1 MPPVNATSPEV
12 AALRGLLARSG
23 GRASWQVL
31 ERAAGSPEFRA
42 FLEARHPS
50 LGPLLGGTGRRRILQ
65 VMAAS
70 FAFGGLAGRARA
82 QTGSE
87 DQIVPYVRQPSG
99 LTPTVPLSYASV
111 TLLDGIANGVLVT
124 TIDGRPI
131 KIEGNPDHPWS
142 RGGTDVF
149 GQASVLGLYDPDR
162 SQAVQHLGGV
172 SDWDSFRT
180 ALAGPFAALRAT
192 HGKGLRL
199 LTGPVTSPTLVAQVE
214 RMKSALPEMHW
225 HAHAPTGRDTVY
237 AGAQQALGKP
247 LETHWKFD
255 KASLIVSLDGDFLDP
270 GPQQV
275 GSSRAWAEA
284 RRRSLREGRLLAMHA
299 VAPSPTLTSAKAD
312 YHVPVAQ
319 RDMLLL
325 AHALLAKAKG
335 GEGPVG
341 QWTDTVVAALEGAQG
356 RSIVL
361 AGTHQP
367 AEVHAAVHQINA
379 AFGNIGTTVV
389 YTDPVVAQAEPL
401 QELVEAIRQ
410 GEVTMLVMLDTN
422 PAYTAPADADFGHLL
437 SRVALKVH
445 AGLYLDE
452 TAALSDWHVA
462 LSHPLECWGDARSL
476 DGTASVIQ
484 PTIQPLYDGRSAIEI
499 LSMLTDPEPQAGY
512 DMLRAFWRGQM
523 GDDFESAWRKAL
535 LSGFVTGSAFP
546 AQEVTPAASATAA
559 ASGTAA
565 TGLEVLIRPDPTV
578 WDGSFANNAWLQEL
592 PKPLTRTVWEN
603 VIGISP
609 KLAAQQ
615 KLRNGG
621 IVVVE
626 VAKRQLSGPVL
637 IQPGQ
642 QDDTI
647 ILRLGYGRRQAGSVG
662 DGIGYDAYGL
672 RGFDAL
678 WQVDGATLRRA
689 GASASVATTQQLDDQ
704 EGHDYVRVQPVG
716 GEPVGDNSAFT
727 QPTLYQRQE
736 SDGRAWGMV
745 IDLDSC
751 IGCNACVVACQAE
764 NNVPVVGK
772 QEVLAGRD
780 MHWLRVDR
788 YYAGV
793 GAGAD
798 ENPDTRFMPVPC
810 MHCEAAPCEPACP
823 VEATLHDAEG
833 LNLMVYNRCIGTRAC
848 SAYCPYK
855 VRHFNFLHYS
865 EAPASIQA
873 QRNPNVTVRARGV
886 MEKCTYCVQRIVAA
900 RIDADGHHQPI
911 QDGAVVTACA
921 GACPTHAITFGNLA
935 DTDSAVAKAR
945 ADGRNYALL
954 GELNT
959 RPRTTYLAALAPEE
973 RKA

>member
-1 MPPVNATSPEV
+1 MPPIKGSDGFEV

-23 GRASWQVL
+23 GRASWQAL
-31 ERAAGSPEFRA
+31 ERVAASPEFTA
-42 FLEARHPS
+42 FLNSRYPS
-50 LGPLLGGTGRRRILQ
+50 LGGLLSGTGRRRILQ

-82 QTGSE
+82 GSE
-87 DQIVPYVRQPSG
+87 DQIVPYVRQPTG
-99 LTPTVPLSYASV
+99 LTPTVPLSYASA
-111 TLLDGIANGVLVT
+111 TLLDGLANGVLVT
-124 TIDGRPI
+124 TFDGRPI

-142 RGGTDVF
+142 RGGTDLF

-162 SQAVQHLGGV
+162 SQAVQHLGGAA
-172 SDWDSFRT
+172 DWDSFRMAMT
-180 ALAGPFAALRAT
+180 TPFAALHAT
-192 HGKGLRL
+192 RGKGLRL
-199 LTGPVTSPTLVAQVE
+199 LTGPVTSPTLIAQIE

-225 HAHAPTGRDTVY
+225 HSHAPAGREAIY

-247 LETHWKFD
+247 LETRWNFD
-255 KASLIVSLDGDFLDP
+255 KANLIVSLDGDFLDS

-275 GSSRAWAEA
+275 GASRAWVEA
-284 RRRSLREGRLLAMHA
+284 RRRSLREGPLLAMHA

-312 YHVPVAQ
+312 YHLTVAQ
-319 RDMLLL
+319 HELLPL
-325 AHALLAKAKG
+325 ANALLTKRRG
-335 GEGPVG
+335 GETPIA

-367 AEVHAAVHQINA
+367 AEVHAATHRINA
-379 AFGNIGTTVV
+379 AYGNIGTTVV
-389 YTDPVVAQAEPL
+389 YTQPVVAQAEPL
-401 QELVEAIRQ
+401 QELVEAMRQ
-410 GEVTMLVMLDTN
+410 GEVAMLVILDTN
-422 PAYTAPADADFGHLL
+422 PVYTAPADSDFGHLL

-445 AGLYLDE
+445 AGLHFDE
-452 TAALSDWHVA
+452 TAVLSDWHVP

-499 LSMLTDPEPQAGY
+499 LSMLTDAEPQSGY
-512 DMLRAFWRGQM
+512 DIVRAFWRGQM
-523 GDDFESAWRKAL
+523 GNDFDSGWRQTL
-535 LSGFVTGSAFP
+535 VSGFVRNSAFP
-546 AQEVTPAASATAA
+546 VLDITPATKAPSAAPSPA
-559 ASGTAA
+559 VA
-565 TGLEVLIRPDPTV
+565 GLQVLFRPDPTI
-578 WDGSFANNAWLQEL
+578 WDGRFANNAWLQEL
-592 PKPLTRTVWEN
+592 PKPLTQTVWEN
-603 VIGISP
+603 VISISP
-609 KLAAQQ
+609 NLAARQS
-615 KLRNGG
+615 LSNGD
-621 IVVVE
+621 IVEVE
-626 VAKRQLSGPVL
+626 VAKRQLRGPAW

-642 QDDTI
+642 HDDVIT
-647 ILRLGYGRRQAGSVG
+647 LRLGYGRRKVGSVG

-672 RGFDAL
+672 RGSTAP
-678 WQVDGATLRRA
+678 WQVAGATLKRA
-689 GASASVATTQQLDDQ
+689 GDSGSVATTQQLDDQ
-704 EGHDYVRVQPVG
+704 EGHEYVRVQPVG
-716 GEPVGDNSAFT
+716 AKPVGDNAAFT
-727 QPTLYQRQE
+727 QPALYQRQDT
-736 SDGRAWGMV
+736 DGRAWGMV

-772 QEVLAGRD
+772 QQVLAGRD

-788 YYAGV
+788 YYS
-793 GAGAD
+793 GATG
-798 ENPDTRFMPVPC
+798 NPATRFMPVPC

-823 VEATLHDAEG
+823 VEATVHDAEG

-865 EAPASIQA
+865 EASASIQA

-900 RIDADGHHQPI
+900 RIDADAHHRPI
-911 QDGAVVTACA
+911 PDGSVVTACA
-921 GACPTHAITFGNLA
+921 GACPTQAITFGNLA
-935 DTDSAVAKAR
+935 DKESAVAKAR